1 MNKSTILIA
10 MLALAGGLAGCATL
24 RPVQGDGGK
33 GGYFIV
39 RTAGV
44 DSYILF
50 CPATQDGSQ
59 TCKTVWKMDQLDKK
73 EK

>member
-1 MNKSTILIA
+1 MKALCLLILA
-10 MLALAGGLAGCATL
+10 ALALAGCATL
-24 RPVQGDGGK
+24 RPVQSDGGK

-44 DSYILF
+44 DSYIVF
-50 CPATQDGSQ
+50 CPETKDGSQ

-73 EK
+73 